1 MEAKRCYLSLTYV
14 SFSAFCLSILKRM
27 IDVKDSKNISKNKT
41 VKNVS
46 TDTKLIRLFLSVARK
61 KQK

>member
-1 MEAKRCYLSLTYV
+1 
-14 SFSAFCLSILKRM
+14 M